1 VLPGS
6 LVVGEP
12 VELAPVV
19 ALVIEPTVTPVDSSP
34 GSAGQAGQAVSAS
47 SSAENRVEA
56 RGSGVRVETGMG

>member
-1 VLPGS
+1 
-6 LVVGEP
+6 
-12 VELAPVV
+12 VV